1 MTKQCCGT
9 CVRCGPFEGESR
21 NPELYG
27 FCNQLQENVV
37 RDRNGGRCKLYLP
50 HFADML
56 EFHDPDVGSIG
67 DCWRACIATILGLP
81 AEDVPHFEKLATQ
94 VGVEV
99 SGTALTA
106 AWLEDRGMTL
116 AQVTDALLW
125 TGDGFL
131 CIASGTSPRDPD
143 VRHCVVH
150 DGVDVVHDP
159 HPSRDGLVDFQLGNG
174 KDYLMLIVKGAGGR
188 VDGR

>member
-9 CVRCGPFEGESR
+9 CMRCGPFEGDSR

-27 FCNQLQENVV
+27 FCDQLQENVV
-37 RDRNGGRCKLYLP
+37 RECNGKRCTLYRP
-50 HFADML
+50 RYVDML
-56 EFHDPDVGSIG
+56 EFHDSDAGSIG
-67 DCWRACIATILGLP
+67 DCWRACIATVLGVP
-81 AEDVPHFEKLATQ
+81 AEDVPHFEKQAHHHEDQ
-94 VGVEV
+94 NSVW
-99 SGTALTA
+99 LTA
-106 AWLEDRGMTL
+106 RWLEKRGMSL
-116 AQVTDALLW
+116 AQVTDAMLW
-125 TGDGFL
+125 TSENFL

-174 KDYLMLIVKGAGGR
+174 QDYLMLIVKGAR
-188 VDGR
+188 PEVDSD